1 MRETACRCSQ
11 SITWFSTNATSN
23 RESSPINHFV
33 ALLSASL
40 TASLL
45 FLYGQSITVQASP
58 PIVISRPQVATNES
72 LQQDANDLPLLSPVE
87 RELKGG
93 ETHSY
98 RVNLASGQF
107 LYALVEQ
114 KGVDVE
120 VALFA
125 PDGHQLSVADSP
137 NDLWGPEPVLLVA
150 ETPGDY
156 RVEVRAP
163 NSKAP
168 AGRYEIKP
176 FTVRE
181 ATSADRVH
189 VTAERLFDEGRK
201 LRAGQTA
208 AERRASIEKYEQALP
223 LFGAAGDSYRQALTH
238 LSIGFAYAQLSEYRS
253 AVNYGNES
261 LSLARALDEHRLE
274 AAIETFLGAMHDA
287 LGDVKEGLEHF
298 NRALDLSRE
307 SGNRSAEASTLNN
320 IGTIY
325 FNIADWQKALE
336 YWSQALPIYKSLGNQ
351 QQESITLLNIGVAYN
366 TLGESQEALR
376 DLQESL
382 TLRQTIGDKNGASVT
397 LSNIGNAYFEM
408 GDTQQA
414 LEYYNQ
420 ALGMQH
426 ELGNRG
432 READT
437 LDRIGVAY
445 AAMGQPEKALEYHQ
459 QALPLQHATG
469 NLRREAIS
477 LSNLGN
483 TYNLLGQPNQALDYY
498 NRALPMFR
506 DIGDLNSVGIVLEG
520 IARAERS
527 LGNLS
532 EARKQIE
539 AALASVEQVR
549 ARVSR
554 GQLRASYLASRQD
567 AYHFYIDLLMQLH
580 RLKPAV
586 GFDVAALEASEG
598 ARARSLLELLTEAHV
613 DIRQGADAALLSKER
628 ELSQQLNAKVQRLTV
643 KNTPAQ
649 LAALNREIGQLELEY
664 QQVQEA
670 LRKSSPRYAALV
682 QPQPL
687 KLKEIQQQVL
697 DPDTL
702 LLEYSLGDERSYVW
716 AITNNAIKSYELPK
730 REEVEKAARKVY
742 ELLTARSQMQKGE
755 TAEEERARVA
765 RAAVELPR
773 AAGELSRIVLG
784 PAATD
789 IGNKRLLIVAD
800 GALQYVPFAMLPA
813 PGENRLPQGSKRQQ
827 SGLARINPPL
837 IVEHEVISLPSAS
850 TLAVQR
856 KQLLNR
862 ELAPNAV
869 AVLADP
875 VFRAGDERV
884 KTGKDQSPATG
895 EPSFAK
901 VASTRLLQH
910 ISDNSAGTPEIRRL
924 PFTRREA
931 DQILAV
937 APAPISMEAIGFKA
951 NLATATGPELS
962 RYRYVHF
969 ATHGYFD
976 SEHPNLSGL
985 VLSLVDEQGRP
996 RDGFLGANEI
1006 YNLQLPAELVV
1017 LSACE
1022 TGLGKEVKG
1031 EGLVGLTRGFMYAGA
1046 ARVMVSLWS
1055 VSDKA
1060 TSELMQRFYKRLLQD
1075 RQRPAAAMRAAQVEM
1090 LRQPRWREP
1099 YFWAAFTL
1107 QGEWR

>member
-1 MRETACRCSQ
+1 MWSARKTDSAR
-11 SITWFSTNATSN
+11 A
-23 RESSPINHFV
+23 SSPIKSVFV
-33 ALLSASL
+33 LLL
-40 TASLL
+40 GGLL
-45 FLYGQSITVQASP
+45 FLTGQYRAAYAASP
-58 PIVISRPQVATNES
+58 ILSSRPQDLAVES
-72 LQQDANDLPLLSPVE
+72 LAQDLTDTPLLAPVE

-93 ETHSY
+93 ESHSY
-98 RVNLASGQF
+98 RVNLTSGQF

-125 PDGHQLSVADSP
+125 PDGHQLAVADSP
-137 NDLWGPEPVLLVA
+137 NDLWGPEPILLVA

-176 FTVRE
+176 ITLRE
-181 ATSADRVH
+181 ATPADKEH
-189 VTAERLFDEGRK
+189 VAAERLFDEGRK

-223 LFGAAGDSYRQALTH
+223 LFGAAGDTYRQALTR
-238 LSIGFAYAQLSEYRS
+238 LSIGFAYAQLSEYQS
-253 AVNYGNES
+253 ALNHGSEA
-261 LSLARALDEHRLE
+261 LSLARALDERRLE
-274 AAIETFLGAMHDA
+274 AAIDTFLGAMNDA
-287 LGDVKEGLEHF
+287 LGNVKEGLEHY
-298 NRALDLSRE
+298 NQALASSRE
-307 SGNRSAEASTLNN
+307 SGNRSAEASSLNN

-325 FNIADWQKALE
+325 FNIADWQKSLE

-351 QQESITLLNIGVAYN
+351 QQESITLLNMGVAYN

-376 DLQESL
+376 YLQESL
-382 TLRQTIGDKNGASVT
+382 TIRQAIGDKNGASVT
-397 LSNIGNAYFEM
+397 LSNIGNAYFDL

-420 ALGMQH
+420 ALAMQRT
-426 ELGNRG
+426 LGNHA

-445 AAMGQPEKALEYHQ
+445 AAMGQPGKALEYHQ

-483 TYNLLGQPNQALDYY
+483 AYNLLGRPNEALDNY
-498 NRALPMFR
+498 NRALPIFR
-506 DIGDLNSVGIVLEG
+506 NIGDLNSVGIVLEG

-532 EARKQIE
+532 ESRKQIE

-580 RLKPAV
+580 RLKP
-586 GFDVAALEASEG
+586 FERHDVAALEISER
-598 ARARSLLELLTEAHV
+598 ARARSLLELLTEAHI
-613 DIRQGADAALLSKER
+613 DIRQGADAALLARER

-643 KNTPAQ
+643 RTAPSQ
-649 LAALNREIGQLELEY
+649 LASLNREIGQLELEY

-670 LRKSSPRYAALV
+670 LRKSSPRYAELV

-687 KLKEIQQQVL
+687 KLKEIQQEVL
-697 DPDTL
+697 DVDTM
-702 LLEYSLGDERSYVW
+702 LLEYSLGDEHSYVW
-716 AITNNAIKSYELPK
+716 AITNNAITSHELPK
-730 REEVEKAARKVY
+730 REELEKAARQVY
-742 ELLTARSQMQKGE
+742 ELLTARTHAQKRE
-755 TAEEERARVA
+755 TVAEQRARVA
-765 RAAVELPR
+765 RTEVELPR
-773 AAGELSRIVLG
+773 ATAELSRMVLG
-784 PAATD
+784 PVASEL
-789 IGNKRLLIVAD
+789 GNKRLVIVAD
-800 GALQYVPFAMLPA
+800 GALQYVPFAMLPE
-813 PGENRLPQGSKRQQ
+813 PKGNSSSKVSNTRP
-827 SGLARINPPL
+827 LRVARVNPPL

-850 TLAVQR
+850 TFAAQR
-856 KQLLNR
+856 R
-862 ELAPNAV
+862 ELSNRKPAPNAV

-875 VFRAGDERV
+875 VFQTSDERV
-884 KTGKDQSPATG
+884 MSEKGQATAAG
-895 EPSFAK
+895 QERFNR
-901 VASTRLLQH
+901 VASTRLLEH
-910 ISDNSAGTPEIRRL
+910 IADNSTGTPSIRRL

-931 DQILAV
+931 EQIIAV
-937 APAPISMEAIGFKA
+937 APAPISMEALGFKA
-951 NLATATGPELS
+951 NLATATGPELG

-976 SEHPNLSGL
+976 SEHPSLSGL
-985 VLSLVDEQGRP
+985 VLSLVDEHGRP
-996 RDGFLGANEI
+996 QDGFLGANEI
-1006 YNLQLPAELVV
+1006 YNLKLPAELVV

-1046 ARVMVSLWS
+1046 ARVVVSLWS
-1055 VSDKA
+1055 VSDQA

-1075 RQRPAAAMRAAQVEM
+1075 KQRPAAAMRAAQVEM
-1090 LRQPRWREP
+1090 LRQPRWQQP
-1099 YFWAAFTL
+1099 YYWAAFTL